1 MNSTVKRKFN
11 SLLQGIGS
19 RPTNNPDSPFSSS
32 TRDGNDSPLS
42 STPASTSSSR
52 FTNMANDSLDYLS
65 KKRRVGGLPSTPSAI
80 TLTTPTKGQTTISN
94 ITLRK
99 WNSHAGPPGSSS
111 SPAPGAIGG
120 GNHANQNSPVTK
132 LQPPK
137 YCPGDRDQLVRRL
150 ATFQELTDWT
160 PKPDRVNEI
169 EWAKRGWVCQGK
181 ERVKCTLCN
190 NELAVKLN
198 RKEVDGKEI
207 PVLIAADIAESVV
220 DQYAELIITSHREDC
235 LWRKKGCD
243 DSLLRLPLPNP
254 KLALETL
261 RRRYDE
267 LCQRK
272 DFLPYEF
279 NLRLPEG
286 LDIDTILSYLP
297 PNFFTEP
304 SPSSA
309 TTSQSANPNPSTS
322 HQPSAI
328 NRTALALALLGW
340 QGLSNPRLGTAVP
353 NSASCHTCLR
363 RLGLWMFKS
372 KQVDSETN
380 TILVPAPMDHLDPLR
395 EHRFFCPWKNP
406 QAQRNPG
413 AKPLARGETDKAA
426 WEVLVEGLRNESRLR
441 EKGRDLLHGRSKS
454 SSSGFG
460 FLGGG
465 KNKGTPHRATGSASG
480 LLGTP
485 MTPDTRGSLQQPNSA
500 PGGLHVGGGQEEG
513 GGDEEEGDQDD
524 DDDESEEARKK
535 KDQAMMSRLRKVK
548 SLFNT
553 KGSKLKKLGVSP
565 SPSPGPAG
573 TGAVSVPNSPRP
585 GTSHST
591 RTTGTTGAAGTTGG
605 SSANAPVEQ

>member
-1 MNSTVKRKFN
+1 MNATVKRKFN
-11 SLLQGIGS
+11 NLLHGIGQS
-19 RPTNNPDSPFSSS
+19 KSTNPDSPSS
-32 TRDGNDSPLS
+32 TTRDNDSLT

-80 TLTTPTKGQTTISN
+80 TLTTPTKGQGQTTIQN
-94 ITLRK
+94 VTLRK
-99 WNSHAGPPGSSS
+99 WNSHAGPASTK
-111 SPAPGAIGG
+111 AD
-120 GNHANQNSPVTK
+120 SPVTK

-190 NELAVKLN
+190 NEIAVKIN

-207 PVLIAADIAESVV
+207 PVLIASDIAESVV
-220 DQYAELIITSHREDC
+220 DQYAELIITSHKEDC

-261 RRRYDE
+261 RQRYDE

-279 NLRLPEG
+279 NLRLPQG

-309 TTSQSANPNPSTS
+309 TTSQPASPNPSTS
-322 HQPSAI
+322 QPQQQQQPPII

-340 QGLSNPRLGTAVP
+340 QGLSNPRLGTPVP

-372 KQVDSETN
+372 KQVDLETN

-441 EKGRDLLHGRSKS
+441 EKGRDLMHGRSKS
-454 SSSGFG
+454 SGFG
-460 FLGGG
+460 FGLGSRN
-465 KNKGTPHRATGSASG
+465 KDKGTPHRATGSASG
-480 LLGTP
+480 LLGVP
-485 MTPDTRGSLQQPNSA
+485 MTPDGRGSSGLQPSSA
-500 PGGLHVGGGQEEG
+500 PGGLHVGGDQE
-513 GGDEEEGDQDD
+513 GDEEGEGDDD

-535 KDQAMMSRLRKVK
+535 KDQAVMSRLRRVK

-553 KGSKLKKLGVSP
+553 KGSKLKKLGASP

-573 TGAVSVPNSPRP
+573 AISVPNSPRP

-591 RTTGTTGAAGTTGG
+591 RTTETVGTGG
-605 SSANAPVEQ
+605 TGGANDNAPAEK

>member
-1 MNSTVKRKFN
+1 MNATVKRKFN
-11 SLLQGIGS
+11 SLLQGIGN
-19 RPTNNPDSPFSSS
+19 RPTNPDSPSS
-32 TRDGNDSPLS
+32 TRDNDSLS
-42 STPASTSSSR
+42 STPASSSSSR

-80 TLTTPTKGQTTISN
+80 TLTTPAKGQTTISN
-94 ITLRK
+94 VTLRK
-99 WNSHAGPPGSSS
+99 WNSHGGPGS
-111 SPAPGAIGG
+111 SPAPGAGG
-120 GNHANQNSPVTK
+120 GSSAKGDSPVTK

-220 DQYAELIITSHREDC
+220 DQYVELIITSHREDC

-261 RRRYDE
+261 RQRYDE

-286 LDIDTILSYLP
+286 LDIDIILSYLP
-297 PNFFTEP
+297 PNFFAEP
-304 SPSSA
+304 PASSTADSSA
-309 TTSQSANPNPSTS
+309 ASQPASPNPSTS
-322 HQPSAI
+322 QQPQAV

-340 QGLSNPRLGTAVP
+340 QGLTNPRLGTAVP

-372 KQVDSETN
+372 KQVDPETN

-426 WEVLVEGLRNESRLR
+426 WEVLVEGLKNESRLR
-441 EKGRDLLHGRSKS
+441 EKARDLMHGRSKS

-460 FLGGG
+460 FGLGG
-465 KNKGTPHRATGSASG
+465 KKGTPHRATGSTSG
-480 LLGTP
+480 FLGVP
-485 MTPDTRGSLQQPNSA
+485 MTPDGRGVTGQQPNSA
-500 PGGLHVGGGQEEG
+500 PGGLHVGGQEGG
-513 GGDEEEGDQDD
+513 GGDEEEGFEEE

-535 KDQAMMSRLRKVK
+535 KDQAMMSRLKRVK
-548 SLFNT
+548 TLFNT
-553 KGSKLKKLGVSP
+553 KGSKLKKLGASP
-565 SPSPGPAG
+565 SPSPGSAG
-573 TGAVSVPNSPRP
+573 TGTAAVNVSDSPRP
-585 GTSHST
+585 GSSHST
-591 RTTGTTGAAGTTGG
+591 RTTGTSGTAATTGV
-605 SSANAPVEQ
+605 STNAPAE

>member
-19 RPTNNPDSPFSSS
+19 RPTNADSPSSS
-32 TRDGNDSPLS
+32 PRHGNDSLS

-99 WNSHAGPPGSSS
+99 WNSHGGPGS
-111 SPAPGAIGG
+111 SPAPGAPG
-120 GNHANQNSPVTK
+120 GNAREHSPVTK

-261 RRRYDE
+261 RHRYDE

-286 LDIDTILSYLP
+286 LDIDIILSYLP

-304 SPSSA
+304 PPSRA
-309 TTSQSANPNPSTS
+309 TTSQPASPNPSTS
-322 HQPSAI
+322 QQPPAI

-372 KQVDSETN
+372 KQVDPETN

-441 EKGRDLLHGRSKS
+441 EKGRDLMHGRTKS
-454 SSSGFG
+454 SGSGFG
-460 FLGGG
+460 FLGG

-480 LLGTP
+480 LLGVP
-485 MTPDTRGSLQQPNSA
+485 MTPDGRALTGQQPNSA
-500 PGGLHVGGGQEEG
+500 PGGLHVGDQE
-513 GGDEEEGDQDD
+513 GGDEEEGGGEEDE
-524 DDDESEEARKK
+524 DDESEEARKK
-535 KDQAMMSRLRKVK
+535 KDQAMMSRLRRVK

-553 KGSKLKKLGVSP
+553 TKGSKLKRLGASP
-565 SPSPGPAG
+565 SPSPGPAGTGAG

-591 RTTGTTGAAGTTGG
+591 RTTETTGTTGTTGG
-605 SSANAPVEQ
+605 GSADAPTE